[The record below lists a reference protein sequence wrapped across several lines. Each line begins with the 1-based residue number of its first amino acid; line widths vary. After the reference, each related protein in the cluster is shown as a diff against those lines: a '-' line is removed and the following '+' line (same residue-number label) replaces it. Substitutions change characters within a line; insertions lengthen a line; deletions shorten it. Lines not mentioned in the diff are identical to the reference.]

1 MNATSLDQIDYARLA
16 DGPDATL
23 KSGGLIAAAFFVGF
37 LGWAALTPLD
47 AGSYAHGVIAVAGNR
62 QAVQVRDGGV
72 VTSLAVKEGQTVAK
86 NQVLLELSA
95 SELRSAERGMTA
107 EVFALWTQ
115 RARLLAER
123 DGADQIAVP
132 PEMATVAAQDRTLAD
147 EALDLQR
154 RHFQAR
160 RAALNTQRGVLVQRS
175 RQLAEQASGAERQLA
190 ANRRQQDLVSQE
202 LGGVKRLAEE
212 GYAPRTRVLALER
225 SAASL
230 TGEDG
235 AYKAQI
241 ARSREAMGESR
252 LELLSLDRDRMEQ
265 IADQMREVQ
274 VKLDELQ
281 PKLGAAREQLARAVV
296 RAPTAGKVVGL
307 NVFTVGG
314 VAAPNQT
321 LMEIVPQDRRL
332 VIQAKVSP
340 NDVDDLEIGQ
350 RTQVRFSTIH
360 DKKLPLVDG
369 RLETISADSLTDEKT
384 GAQYFSA
391 EIAVPS
397 SELAKIHALRGART
411 RLQAGMPVEVLVP
424 LRKRSALG
432 YLLEPITQTF
442 WRFGREN

>member
-1 MNATSLDQIDYARLA
+1 MTNARLENPRYARL
-16 DGPDATL
+16 PDAADSTL
-23 KSGGLIAAAFFVGF
+23 RSGAVIASAFFIGF

-47 AGSYAHGVIAVAGNR
+47 AGSYAQGVIAVAGNR

-72 VTSLAVKEGQTVAK
+72 VTSLAIQEGQSVAK
-86 NQVLLELSA
+86 GQVLLELSA
-95 SELRSAERGMTA
+95 SELRSAERGLTA

-123 DGADQIAVP
+123 DGAAEITPP
-132 PEMATVAAQDRTLAD
+132 PELAHVPIEDQALAA

-160 RAALNTQRGVLVQRS
+160 RVALNTQRGVLVQRS
-175 RQLAEQASGAERQLA
+175 RQLAEQTVGAERQLV

-202 LGGVKRLAEE
+202 LGGVQRLAEE

-230 TGEDG
+230 AGEDG

-241 ARSREAMGESR
+241 ARSREAMGESQ
-252 LELLSLDRDRMEQ
+252 LQLLSLDRERMEEV
-265 IADQMREVQ
+265 ADQMREVQ

-281 PKLGAAREQLARAVV
+281 PKLAASREQLARAII
-296 RAPTAGKVVGL
+296 RAPTAGKIVGL
-307 NVFTVGG
+307 KLFTVGG

-340 NDVDDLEIGQ
+340 TDVDDLKIGQ
-350 RTQVRFSTIH
+350 RTQVRFSTLH

-391 EIAVPS
+391 EIAVS
-397 SELAKIHALRGART
+397 ASELAKIHAVRGART
-411 RLQAGMPVEVLVP
+411 RLQAGVPVEVLIP
-424 LRKRSALG
+424 LRKRSALA
-432 YLLEPITQTF
+432 YLLEPVSQTF